1 MGKKRQ
7 RLKETVGD
15 QQPVI
20 APAVVVPFL
29 EKHARTIAIVAVL
42 FASARIAATYP
53 VFNHTC
59 DEPAHIAC
67 GLEWLDK
74 GRYTMEPQHPPLA
87 RVAAAIGP
95 YLLGAHSEW
104 KGGSGFTD
112 ITAEGLRILYAGHQ
126 YDRRLLTARLGIL
139 PFFWVACWVVFEWGR
154 RYFNLAIAAL
164 AVCIFSFL
172 PPVLAHAGLA
182 TTDMA
187 VTAFLGAAFLA
198 ALLWVEQPTAV
209 RAALFGMCGGLAIL
223 SKFSSLVFFPAA
235 VALALVWYL
244 IRERPSMGDLVG
256 KLRDRA
262 ATFAL
267 SALICCLVVWA
278 GYRFSFGKVQF
289 AHLSLPAPEFYA
301 GIHQVS
307 VHDEEGHPSYLLGER
322 RATGWWYFFPVVLAV
337 KTPLGVLLLLGV
349 WLFLAVRKRLG
360 FERWWL
366 PMTFA
371 AGILMVGMMSR
382 IDIGLRHILPIYI
395 GFSLMAAMAVYRMI
409 EQPRERRWQAVALL
423 LFCAWFA
430 VSSLVS
436 HPDYLAYF
444 NELAGDHPENIV
456 VDSDLDWGQ
465 DLNRLSKRLKQVGAQ
480 QVTLATYFPADLA
493 QHGIPPGS
501 DKLDVAHPPAGWVAI
516 SLSDWKV
523 TRFGLMDRYPDVKLW
538 PDLIPPTERVGKGI
552 FLWYFPPG
560 STTH

>member
-1 MGKKRQ
+1 
-7 RLKETVGD
+7 
-15 QQPVI
+15 
-20 APAVVVPFL
+20 
-29 EKHARTIAIVAVL
+29 
-42 FASARIAATYP
+42 
-53 VFNHTC
+53 
-59 DEPAHIAC
+59 
-67 GLEWLDK
+67 
-74 GRYTMEPQHPPLA
+74 
-87 RVAAAIGP
+87 
-95 YLLGAHSEW
+95 
-104 KGGSGFTD
+104 
-112 ITAEGLRILYAGHQ
+112 
-126 YDRRLLTARLGIL
+126 
-139 PFFWVACWVVFEWGR
+139 
-154 RYFNLAIAAL
+154 
-164 AVCIFSFL
+164 
-172 PPVLAHAGLA
+172 
-182 TTDMA
+182 
-187 VTAFLGAAFLA
+187 
-198 ALLWVEQPTAV
+198 
-209 RAALFGMCGGLAIL
+209 
-223 SKFSSLVFFPAA
+223 
-235 VALALVWYL
+235 
-244 IRERPSMGDLVG
+244 
-256 KLRDRA
+256 
-262 ATFAL
+262 
-267 SALICCLVVWA
+267 
-278 GYRFSFGKVQF
+278 
-289 AHLSLPAPEFYA
+289 
-301 GIHQVS
+301 
-307 VHDEEGHPSYLLGER
+307 
-322 RATGWWYFFPVVLAV
+322 
-337 KTPLGVLLLLGV
+337 
-349 WLFLAVRKRLG
+349 
-360 FERWWL
+360 
-366 PMTFA
+366 MTFA